1 MDGTHCSISARSS
14 EGDMSRDFIHGPPHG
29 GVNDGKL
36 TIASAHHPALH
47 GDWQVRIYTLRCLL
61 GSCSDRLRT
70 KNMRTRSTRSRPHMT
85 HTPAHTHDITVTR
98 VTTVWSP
105 PWAPHT
111 HNTYAHP
118 QIDSTHMRVNAY
130 RVSEISAIATNPHPG
145 REASQTT
152 PYPTLRTCT
161 YQENQKYQPARRYI
175 DHA

>member
-1 MDGTHCSISARSS
+1 MMANSQSLPRTTRHSTATGKCEFTHSDACLAHAQIDSEPFRLSLACSR
-14 EGDMSRDFIHGPPHG
+14 
-29 GVNDGKL
+29 V
-36 TIASAHHPALH
+36 
-47 GDWQVRIYTLRCLL
+47 
-61 GSCSDRLRT
+61 SCPGFRLRT
-70 KNMRTRSTRSRPHMT
+70 KNMRTRSTRSLPHMT

-130 RVSEISAIATNPHPG
+130 RVSDISAIATNPHPR